1 MPPPLIAVF
10 AKAPRPGLVKT
21 RLGLDPA
28 LAVAL
33 HEAFVRDT
41 LMLAQA
47 ASPRVE
53 LHTDVETEAWRDLT
67 GVPRRQQV
75 SGDLGARMYAVLASA
90 TPTAPVL
97 ILGSDSPSLPHA
109 HLAQLISTPGDVVLG
124 PADDGGY
131 WAILARRADAAMFA
145 EVEWSTARAFD
156 QTLAAA
162 RAAGLSTGAGPTWF
176 DVDEPRS
183 LRKLIGRPL
192 LQRPHTRDFLTRNPI
207 AVHLP

>member
-10 AKAPRPGLVKT
+10 AKAPRPGFVKT

-28 LAVAL
+28 LAAAL
-33 HEAFVRDT
+33 HEVFVRDT

-47 ASPRVE
+47 ASPRVQ
-53 LHTDVETEAWRDLT
+53 LHTDVETEAWQDLT
-67 GVPRRQQV
+67 SIPRRLQV
-75 SGDLGARMYAVLASA
+75 PGDLGERMYAVLALA
-90 TPTAPVL
+90 TPAAPVL
-97 ILGSDSPSLPHA
+97 IIGADAPSLPHA

-131 WAILARRADAAMFA
+131 WAILARRADAAMFVG
-145 EVEWSTARAFD
+145 VEWSTARALD

-162 RAAGLSTGAGPTWF
+162 HAAGLSTGTGPSWY

-183 LRKLIGRPL
+183 LRKLMGRPL
-192 LQRPHTRDFLTRNPI
+192 LQRPHTRDFLTRHPI
-207 AVHLP
+207 EVHLS